1 MEESV
6 AARRGALVV
15 GLLLGAGVSVA
26 LGVYGRVH
34 VPSYEALPSF
44 GFSSTAT
51 FKAWLGSVV
60 VVLAASQ
67 AVTALWMYGR
77 LPGVS
82 AAPRA
87 LGRVHRATGFVAFVL
102 SLPVA
107 AYCLYG
113 LGFAPAP
120 YLDAH
125 PGPFGR
131 WVRVLRRLRRQGS
144 LRPHPGSDEVGAS
157 GDRSAAAHHGGGGV
171 ADQRPLALLGRRSNP
186 LTGSRG
192 FTCRSAP
199 ADGSVWAL
207 SFEQRCQLGADGL
220 DVADDEVFGHARK

>member
-1 MEESV
+1 MEDSV

-60 VVLAASQ
+60 VVLAAAQ

-120 YLDAH
+120 FSTRTLVHSVAGCAFYGA
-125 PGPFGR
+125 FAAK
-131 WVRVLRRLRRQGS
+131 VLFVHTRGLTKWALPVTG
-144 LRPHPGSDEVGAS
+144 
-157 GDRSAAAHHGGGGV
+157 
-171 ADQRPLALLGRRSNP
+171 ALL
-186 LTGSRG
+186 LT
-192 FTCRSAP
+192 TVVVAWLTSALWLF
-199 ADGSVWAL
+199 SVA
-207 SFEQRCQLGADGL
+207 GL
-220 DVADDEVFGHARK
+220 TL